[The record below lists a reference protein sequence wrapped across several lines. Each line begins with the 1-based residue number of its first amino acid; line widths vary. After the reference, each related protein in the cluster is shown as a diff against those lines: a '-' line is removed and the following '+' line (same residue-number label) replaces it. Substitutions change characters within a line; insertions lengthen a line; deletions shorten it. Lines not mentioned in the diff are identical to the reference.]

1 MTRWLR
7 LDQEGFVVSHRW
19 WRFTPAPMSFRQP
32 KASKRTDGS
41 RKDRH
46 RTILSGSALSPA
58 PRWVD
63 SEGGQ
68 PVV

>member
-46 RTILSGSALSPA
+46 RDDPLRFRFITSSS
-58 PRWVD
+58 V
-63 SEGGQ
+63 GGF
-68 PVV
+68 

>member
-7 LDQEGFVVSHRW
+7 LDQEGFVVSRW

-32 KASKRTDGS
+32 
-41 RKDRH
+41 DR
-46 RTILSGSALSPA
+46 RVPKGPSDDPLRFRFITSSS
-58 PRWVD
+58 VD